1 MMKDSS
7 LGERDLLYKSLDTII
22 LCFIVS
28 LGFSVIYMLL
38 VQFFPK
44 IMAYVAV
51 ILGSLIILA
60 CAICILNYSRSEHTF
75 RIVVACL
82 LILVF
87 LIILISY
94 CKNQRALKIHGIFLS
109 YAAKFVR

>member
-28 LGFSVIYMLL
+28 LGFSVLYMLL

-51 ILGSLIILA
+51 ILGSIIILA
-60 CAICILNYSRSEHTF
+60 CAICILNYSRS
-75 RIVVACL
+75 
-82 LILVF
+82 
-87 LIILISY
+87 
-94 CKNQRALKIHGIFLS
+94 
-109 YAAKFVR
+109 